1 MNEVNAVSRSEG
13 ATKRA
18 LVRFGNCLL
27 LDESQASVVCL
38 HSPTLLWPTV
48 ELCSCLAQGV
58 RKGLSG
64 ALNTRERA
72 GLCFSIIIRV
82 RRF

>member
-1 MNEVNAVSRSEG
+1 MNEVNAVSRSGG

-18 LVRFGNCLL
+18 LVRLGNCLL
-27 LDESQASVVCL
+27 LDESQASVVCP
-38 HSPTLLWPTV
+38 HSPTLLWPKF
-48 ELCSCLAQGV
+48 ELCSCLAQDVG
-58 RKGLSG
+58 KGQSG